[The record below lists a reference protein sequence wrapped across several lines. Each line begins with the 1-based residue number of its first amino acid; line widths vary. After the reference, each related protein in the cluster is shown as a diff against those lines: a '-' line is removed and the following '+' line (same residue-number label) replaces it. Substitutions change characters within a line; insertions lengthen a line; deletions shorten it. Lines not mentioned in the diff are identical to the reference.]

1 MRNLMLKCAN
11 AAHPKAARLG
21 TVPTVR
27 KAERLSA
34 ILDQVGEQG
43 TVDVAALAATL
54 GVSGAT
60 IRRDLQSLSR
70 NQLLVRTH
78 GGAMANEPS
87 DEVPTRVKAALRQA
101 EKRSIGR
108 AAAAF
113 VEEGSVV
120 GMTGGTTSLE
130 LSRALAERRGITV
143 VTNAINIAAE
153 LVGHAGIRLVLIGG
167 IARSSYELVGP
178 AAEAMLANYHLDIVF
193 IGVDGLTPEEGC
205 TTYDE
210 MEAQTDLTFLRRARR
225 SVVIADSS
233 KLGKVTFARI
243 SLLSGVTDVVTDR
256 GAHPDQLEALERAG
270 VRVTAV

>member
-1 MRNLMLKCAN
+1 MRF
-11 AAHPKAARLG
+11 
-21 TVPTVR
+21 VR
-27 KAERLSA
+27 KSERLSA
-34 ILDQVGEQG
+34 ILDQVGLQG
-43 TVDVAALAATL
+43 TVDVAALAVAL

-60 IRRDLQSLSR
+60 IRRDLQTLSR

-78 GGAMANEPS
+78 GGAISNEAG

-101 EKRSIGR
+101 EKRAIGR

-120 GMTGGTTSLE
+120 GMTGGTTALE
-130 LSRALAERRGITV
+130 LSRALAQRRGITV
-143 VTNAINIAAE
+143 VTNAINIASE
-153 LVGHAGIRLVLIGG
+153 LVGHAGIRLVLVGG

-178 AAEAMLANYHLDIVF
+178 AAEAMLANYHLDIAFV
-193 IGVDGLTPEEGC
+193 GVDGLTPEEGC

-210 MEAQTDLTFLRRARR
+210 MEAQTDLAFLRRASR

-233 KLGKVTFARI
+233 KIGRVTFARI
-243 SLLSGVTDVVTDR
+243 SLISGVTDVVTDR
-256 GAHPDQLEALERAG
+256 GASPEQLEALERAG